1 MTCATFTSKEIEIT
15 MNLGMWFSG
24 FYQVFAWD
32 SPTKIRDLT
41 HEAWM
46 WLCLRKKSES
56 NIVFVF
62 SHVFPISNL
71 LGNKFV
77 YTYTFPQTVCPHW
90 GVLTVDVRCKR
101 PGLDQGAPSG
111 PRLLNCKFSHTS
123 SLVRCS
129 RALRLRRLAQNGC
142 PVLLLSEGRF
152 TSMPCSFFLSS
163 VHLAWRVGHPGHFE
177 V

>member
-1 MTCATFTSKEIEIT
+1 MRLSHPKRLRLPWIWGCDFLDFIRYL
-15 MNLGMWFSG
+15 LGIHQPKLGIWPMKHGCGS
-24 FYQVFAWD
+24 AW
-32 SPTKIRDLT
+32 
-41 HEAWM
+41 E
-46 WLCLRKKSES
+46 KKSES

-77 YTYTFPQTVCPHW
+77 YTYTFLQTVCPHW

-123 SLVRCS
+123 SLVGCS

-152 TSMPCSFFLSS
+152 TSMPC
-163 VHLAWRVGHPGHFE
+163 
-177 V
+177 